1 MRKMFRAFSFLA
13 LLSSVAL
20 ADGTLKVHADP
31 GRTGVFIDGKYLGP
45 AANFKVARTYKVAAG
60 KHELKLDDPR
70 YETVVKTIEITEGS
84 HISISET
91 MKPLAPP
98 KGPYGRLRVQSSDKF
113 AAVFVNEKFMGHAD
127 EFNNFAQGLLLPVG
141 DYAVR
146 VVPAGGMPHEEK
158 VTLRAEQTVLIQ
170 TK

>member
-1 MRKMFRAFSFLA
+1 MFRAFSFLA

-84 HISISET
+84 HISI
-91 MKPLAPP
+91 
-98 KGPYGRLRVQSSDKF
+98 F
-113 AAVFVNEKFMGHAD
+113 
-127 EFNNFAQGLLLPVG
+127 
-141 DYAVR
+141 
-146 VVPAGGMPHEEK
+146 
-158 VTLRAEQTVLIQ
+158 
-170 TK
+170 